1 MPLADDRFNWL
12 YQSEPEPELA
22 HRRILEARGRVLGG
36 SSSINGMNWVRGNP
50 WDYDNWASLGL
61 SGWSYAECLPYFRR
75 AETFAGGADR
85 YRGGGGPMQIERC
98 RAEGPLYHAFIEAGT
113 QAGHVH
119 VADHNAF
126 RQEGVHVTQ
135 RNVHEGIRWST
146 SQAYLHAAAPRPNL
160 DVATCARVTGMV
172 FQGTRTVQV
181 KLRLAERELAVE
193 VGKDIVLA
201 AGAINSPQILML
213 SGIGD
218 ADHLRQLSLPVVA
231 HLPGVGHGLKDH
243 VAAPVQ
249 YRATQDV
256 SVANRLTRLGRYR
269 IALEWL
275 LTKKG
280 LGATNFFEVGA
291 FLRTDGTIRIPNVQI
306 EFVPLLGELQHGSV
320 ALENGFQYFLSL
332 MRPESEGRVWI
343 DTPDPM
349 APPKFVFNF
358 LAAEEDR
365 RQAVA
370 AVRAVR
376 EMVAQRGWDAF
387 RGEEVTPGTSAQTDA
402 EIVAFLRQQAGTNYH
417 PCCTCRMGHD
427 ELSVVDEA
435 ARVHGLANVRV
446 VDASIM
452 PRIVSGNLNAP
463 VIMLAEK
470 LADVILGIPPLPP
483 DPAPYYRG

>member
-1 MPLADDRFNWL
+1 
-12 YQSEPEPELA
+12 
-22 HRRILEARGRVLGG
+22 
-36 SSSINGMNWVRGNP
+36 
-50 WDYDNWASLGL
+50 
-61 SGWSYAECLPYFRR
+61 
-75 AETFAGGADR
+75 
-85 YRGGGGPMQIERC
+85 
-98 RAEGPLYHAFIEAGT
+98 
-113 QAGHVH
+113 
-119 VADHNAF
+119 
-126 RQEGVHVTQ
+126 
-135 RNVHEGIRWST
+135 
-146 SQAYLHAAAPRPNL
+146 
-160 DVATCARVTGMV
+160 
-172 FQGTRTVQV
+172 
-181 KLRLAERELAVE
+181 
-193 VGKDIVLA
+193 
-201 AGAINSPQILML
+201 
-213 SGIGD
+213 
-218 ADHLRQLSLPVVA
+218 
-231 HLPGVGHGLKDH
+231 
-243 VAAPVQ
+243 VQ

-256 SVANRLTRLGRYR
+256 SVANKLSRLGRYR

-275 LTKKG
+275 VTKKG

-291 FLRTDGTIRIPNVQI
+291 FLRTDDTIRVPNVQI

-376 EMVAQRGWDAF
+376 EMIAQRGWDAF
-387 RGEEVTPGTSAQTDA
+387 RGEEVTPAASSQTDA

-435 ARVHGLANVRV
+435 ARVHGLDNVRV

-470 LADVILGIPPLPP
+470 LVDMILGIPLLPP